1 MRTKKSV
8 ISIIFYIVSFLYSPT
23 TMLITK
29 TSPPLMI
36 FPTILI
42 YYYFYLGKA
51 IVIHLCMQRKTF
63 MYSLSIII
71 SCTHTQSLLSLEPEV
86 IVTFKEY
93 NQRITRRIA
102 KRTHN
107 QSSMTQGTKKWSVK
121 FCCALSGTNTHTN
134 NNNNEAKFITRG
146 MPSICTV
153 IIVIFFFFIHSLI
166 FFHFCKLA
174 IKVSNL
180 INHVTKQREYSYGM
194 EEAFVRYR
202 YNDLD
207 TQKK

>member
-1 MRTKKSV
+1 
-8 ISIIFYIVSFLYSPT
+8 
-23 TMLITK
+23 
-29 TSPPLMI
+29 
-36 FPTILI
+36 
-42 YYYFYLGKA
+42 
-51 IVIHLCMQRKTF
+51 
-63 MYSLSIII
+63 
-71 SCTHTQSLLSLEPEV
+71 
-86 IVTFKEY
+86 
-93 NQRITRRIA
+93 
-102 KRTHN
+102 
-107 QSSMTQGTKKWSVK
+107 MTQGTKKWSVK

-207 TQKK
+207 THKKMRKKLFPLDCLLPKLFLIDCTLAAFNVRS